1 MYKQTLYKILPNH
14 VKSKILKRNNRY
26 KKWEYGYNE
35 DHDFVVIS
43 RTGMIG
49 EVYEIQG
56 LKIALPKQPKNIH
69 KFESERWEKTL
80 LPKVL
85 GNIKSVFEWDKYPE
99 DFKERWYDYIDEEFN
114 RREQGL
120 MHLDRDDTGLSF
132 DTISTSFGLVEYK
145 ENREMVTIRGYVPG
159 EYVVNV
165 HMYTKREDKET
176 PVTIILEKINPY
188 KVVTGRNVVL
198 KLRGDEKTAF
208 RFTVD
213 DEGKVI
219 QTNQLEKG
227 LAKRNPRPTL
237 PGDSS

>member
-1 MYKQTLYKILPNH
+1 M
-14 VKSKILKRNNRY
+14 KRNYHTNLAFLDLLF
-26 KKWEYGYNE
+26 N
-35 DHDFVVIS
+35 
-43 RTGMIG
+43 
-49 EVYEIQG
+49 
-56 LKIALPKQPKNIH
+56 
-69 KFESERWEKTL
+69 TL
-80 LPKVL
+80 LCFAALFSLAFILINPSQKNKTVDAKAEFIITVIWPSDMDDDVDTYVEDPE
-85 GNIKSVFEWDKYPE
+85 GNLIA
-99 DFKERWYDYIDEEFN
+99 FN

-132 DTISTSFGLVEYK
+132 DTISTSFGIVEYK

-188 KVVTGRNVVL
+188 KVITGRNVVL

-227 LAKRNPRPTL
+227 LAGQNPRPTL
-237 PGDSS
+237 PGDAP

>member
-1 MYKQTLYKILPNH
+1 M
-14 VKSKILKRNNRY
+14 KRNYHTNLAFLDLLF
-26 KKWEYGYNE
+26 N
-35 DHDFVVIS
+35 
-43 RTGMIG
+43 
-49 EVYEIQG
+49 
-56 LKIALPKQPKNIH
+56 
-69 KFESERWEKTL
+69 TL
-80 LPKVL
+80 LCFAALFSLAFILINPSKKNKTVDAKAEFIITVIWPSDMDDDVDTYVEDPE
-85 GNIKSVFEWDKYPE
+85 GNLIA
-99 DFKERWYDYIDEEFN
+99 FN

-145 ENREMVTIRGYVPG
+145 ENREMVSIRGYIPG

-198 KLRGDEKTAF
+198 KLKGDEKTAF
-208 RFTVD
+208 RFTVN

-227 LAKRNPRPTL
+227 LAKRNPPPTL

>member
-1 MYKQTLYKILPNH
+1 M
-14 VKSKILKRNNRY
+14 KRNYHTNLAFLDLLF
-26 KKWEYGYNE
+26 N
-35 DHDFVVIS
+35 
-43 RTGMIG
+43 
-49 EVYEIQG
+49 
-56 LKIALPKQPKNIH
+56 
-69 KFESERWEKTL
+69 TL
-80 LPKVL
+80 LCFADLFSLAFILINPSQKNKTVDAKAEFIITVIWPSEMDDDVDTYVEDPE
-85 GNIKSVFEWDKYPE
+85 GNLIA
-99 DFKERWYDYIDEEFN
+99 FN

-120 MHLDRDDTGLSF
+120 MHLDRDDTGISF
-132 DTISTSFGLVEYK
+132 DTIATDFGLIEYK

-159 EYVVNV
+159 EYVVNF

-198 KLRGDEKTAF
+198 KIKGDEKTAF
-208 RFTVD
+208 RFTVN

-237 PGDSS
+237 PGAPP

>member
-1 MYKQTLYKILPNH
+1 M
-14 VKSKILKRNNRY
+14 KRNYHTNLAFLDLLF
-26 KKWEYGYNE
+26 N
-35 DHDFVVIS
+35 
-43 RTGMIG
+43 
-49 EVYEIQG
+49 
-56 LKIALPKQPKNIH
+56 
-69 KFESERWEKTL
+69 TL
-80 LPKVL
+80 LCFAALFSLAFILINPSKKNKTVDAKAEFIITVIWPSEMDDDVDTYVEDPE
-85 GNIKSVFEWDKYPE
+85 GNLIA
-99 DFKERWYDYIDEEFN
+99 FN

-132 DTISTSFGLVEYK
+132 DTISTSFGIVEYK

-237 PGDSS
+237 PGDTP

>member
-1 MYKQTLYKILPNH
+1 M
-14 VKSKILKRNNRY
+14 KRNYHTNLAFLDLLF
-26 KKWEYGYNE
+26 N
-35 DHDFVVIS
+35 
-43 RTGMIG
+43 
-49 EVYEIQG
+49 
-56 LKIALPKQPKNIH
+56 
-69 KFESERWEKTL
+69 TL
-80 LPKVL
+80 LCFAALFSLAFILINPSKKNKNVDAKAEFIITVIWPSEMDDDVDTYVEDPE
-85 GNIKSVFEWDKYPE
+85 GNLIA
-99 DFKERWYDYIDEEFN
+99 FN

-120 MHLDRDDTGLSF
+120 MHLDRDDTGIAF
-132 DTISTSFGLVEYK
+132 DTISTDFGLVEYK
-145 ENREMVTIRGYVPG
+145 ENREMVTIRGYLPG

-188 KVVTGRNVVL
+188 KVITGRNVVL

>member
-1 MYKQTLYKILPNH
+1 M
-14 VKSKILKRNNRY
+14 KRNYHTNLAFLDLLF
-26 KKWEYGYNE
+26 N
-35 DHDFVVIS
+35 
-43 RTGMIG
+43 
-49 EVYEIQG
+49 
-56 LKIALPKQPKNIH
+56 
-69 KFESERWEKTL
+69 TL
-80 LPKVL
+80 LCFAALFSLAFILINPSKKNKTVDAKAEFIITVIWPSEMDDDVDTYVEDPE
-85 GNIKSVFEWDKYPE
+85 GNLIA
-99 DFKERWYDYIDEEFN
+99 FN

-188 KVVTGRNVVL
+188 KVVTGRNIVL

-237 PGDSS
+237 PGDTP

>member
-1 MYKQTLYKILPNH
+1 M
-14 VKSKILKRNNRY
+14 KRNYHTNLAFLDLLF
-26 KKWEYGYNE
+26 N
-35 DHDFVVIS
+35 
-43 RTGMIG
+43 
-49 EVYEIQG
+49 
-56 LKIALPKQPKNIH
+56 
-69 KFESERWEKTL
+69 TL
-80 LPKVL
+80 LCFAALFSLAFILINPSKKNKTVDAKAEFIITVIWPSEMDDDVDTYVEDPE
-85 GNIKSVFEWDKYPE
+85 GNLIA
-99 DFKERWYDYIDEEFN
+99 FN

-165 HMYTKREDKET
+165 HMYTKREDAET

-198 KLRGDEKTAF
+198 KVKGDEKTAF

-227 LAKRNPRPTL
+227 LAKRNPPPTL
-237 PGDSS
+237 PGDTP

>member
-1 MYKQTLYKILPNH
+1 M
-14 VKSKILKRNNRY
+14 KRNYHTNLAFLDLLF
-26 KKWEYGYNE
+26 N
-35 DHDFVVIS
+35 
-43 RTGMIG
+43 
-49 EVYEIQG
+49 
-56 LKIALPKQPKNIH
+56 
-69 KFESERWEKTL
+69 TL
-80 LPKVL
+80 LCFAALFSLAFILINPSKKNKNVDAKAEFIITVIWPSEMDDDVDTYVEDPE
-85 GNIKSVFEWDKYPE
+85 GNLIA
-99 DFKERWYDYIDEEFN
+99 FN

-132 DTISTSFGLVEYK
+132 DTISTSFGIVEYK

-188 KVVTGRNVVL
+188 KVITGRNVVL

>member
-1 MYKQTLYKILPNH
+1 M
-14 VKSKILKRNNRY
+14 KRNYHTNLAFLDLLF
-26 KKWEYGYNE
+26 N
-35 DHDFVVIS
+35 
-43 RTGMIG
+43 
-49 EVYEIQG
+49 
-56 LKIALPKQPKNIH
+56 
-69 KFESERWEKTL
+69 TL
-80 LPKVL
+80 LCFAALFSLAFILINPSKKNKNVDAKAEFIITVIWPSEMDDDVDTYVEDPE
-85 GNIKSVFEWDKYPE
+85 GNLIA
-99 DFKERWYDYIDEEFN
+99 FN

-145 ENREMVTIRGYVPG
+145 ENREMVTIRGYLPG

-165 HMYTKREDKET
+165 HMYTKREDAET

>member
-1 MYKQTLYKILPNH
+1 M
-14 VKSKILKRNNRY
+14 KRNYHTNLAFLDLLF
-26 KKWEYGYNE
+26 N
-35 DHDFVVIS
+35 
-43 RTGMIG
+43 
-49 EVYEIQG
+49 
-56 LKIALPKQPKNIH
+56 
-69 KFESERWEKTL
+69 TL
-80 LPKVL
+80 LCFAALFSLAFILINPSQKNKTVDAKAEFIITVIWPSEMDDDVDTYVEDPE
-85 GNIKSVFEWDKYPE
+85 GNLIA
-99 DFKERWYDYIDEEFN
+99 FN

-120 MHLDRDDTGLSF
+120 MHLDRDDTGISF
-132 DTISTSFGLVEYK
+132 DTIATDFGLIEYK

-198 KLRGDEKTAF
+198 KIKGDEKTAF
-208 RFTVD
+208 RFTVN

-237 PGDSS
+237 PGDTP

>member
-1 MYKQTLYKILPNH
+1 M
-14 VKSKILKRNNRY
+14 KRNYHTNLAFLDLLF
-26 KKWEYGYNE
+26 N
-35 DHDFVVIS
+35 
-43 RTGMIG
+43 
-49 EVYEIQG
+49 
-56 LKIALPKQPKNIH
+56 
-69 KFESERWEKTL
+69 TL
-80 LPKVL
+80 LCFAALFSLAFILINPSQKNKTVDAKAEFIITVIWPSEMDDDVDTYVEDPE
-85 GNIKSVFEWDKYPE
+85 GNLIA
-99 DFKERWYDYIDEEFN
+99 FN

-120 MHLDRDDTGLSF
+120 MHLDRDDTGISF
-132 DTISTSFGLVEYK
+132 DTIATDFGLIEYK

-198 KLRGDEKTAF
+198 KIKGDEKTAF
-208 RFTVD
+208 RFTVN

-237 PGDSS
+237 PGDSP

>member
-1 MYKQTLYKILPNH
+1 M
-14 VKSKILKRNNRY
+14 KRNYHTNLAFLDLLF
-26 KKWEYGYNE
+26 N
-35 DHDFVVIS
+35 
-43 RTGMIG
+43 
-49 EVYEIQG
+49 
-56 LKIALPKQPKNIH
+56 
-69 KFESERWEKTL
+69 TL
-80 LPKVL
+80 LCFAALFSLAFILINPSKKNKTVDAKAEFIITVIWPSEMDDDVDTYVEDPE
-85 GNIKSVFEWDKYPE
+85 GNLIA
-99 DFKERWYDYIDEEFN
+99 FK

-132 DTISTSFGLVEYK
+132 DTISTSFGIVKYK

-165 HMYTKREDKET
+165 HMYTKREDAET

-237 PGDSS
+237 PGDTP

>member
-1 MYKQTLYKILPNH
+1 M
-14 VKSKILKRNNRY
+14 KRNYHTNLAFLDLLF
-26 KKWEYGYNE
+26 N
-35 DHDFVVIS
+35 
-43 RTGMIG
+43 
-49 EVYEIQG
+49 
-56 LKIALPKQPKNIH
+56 
-69 KFESERWEKTL
+69 TL
-80 LPKVL
+80 LCFAALFSLAFILINPSKKNKTVDAKAEFIITVIWPSDMDDDVDTYVEDPE
-85 GNIKSVFEWDKYPE
+85 GNLIA
-99 DFKERWYDYIDEEFN
+99 FN

-145 ENREMVTIRGYVPG
+145 ENREMVSIRGYIPG

-165 HMYTKREDKET
+165 HMYTKREDAET

-188 KVVTGRNVVL
+188 KVVTGRNIVL

-227 LAKRNPRPTL
+227 LAGQNPRPTL
-237 PGDSS
+237 PGDAP

>member
-1 MYKQTLYKILPNH
+1 M
-14 VKSKILKRNNRY
+14 KRNYHTNLAFLDLLF
-26 KKWEYGYNE
+26 N
-35 DHDFVVIS
+35 
-43 RTGMIG
+43 
-49 EVYEIQG
+49 
-56 LKIALPKQPKNIH
+56 
-69 KFESERWEKTL
+69 TL
-80 LPKVL
+80 LCFAALFSLAFILINPSKKNKTVDAKAEFIITVIWPSDMDDDVDTYVEDPE
-85 GNIKSVFEWDKYPE
+85 GNLIA
-99 DFKERWYDYIDEEFN
+99 FN

-132 DTISTSFGLVEYK
+132 DTISTSFGIVEYK

-188 KVVTGRNVVL
+188 KVITGRNVVL

>member
-1 MYKQTLYKILPNH
+1 M
-14 VKSKILKRNNRY
+14 KRNYHTNLAFLDLLF
-26 KKWEYGYNE
+26 N
-35 DHDFVVIS
+35 
-43 RTGMIG
+43 
-49 EVYEIQG
+49 
-56 LKIALPKQPKNIH
+56 
-69 KFESERWEKTL
+69 TL
-80 LPKVL
+80 LCFAALFSLAFILINPSQKNKTVDAKAEFIITVIWPSEMDDDVDTYVEDPE
-85 GNIKSVFEWDKYPE
+85 GNLIA
-99 DFKERWYDYIDEEFN
+99 FN

-120 MHLDRDDTGLSF
+120 MHLDRDDTGISF
-132 DTISTSFGLVEYK
+132 DTIATDFGLIEYK

-188 KVVTGRNVVL
+188 KVITGRNVVL
-198 KLRGDEKTAF
+198 KIKGDEKTAF

>member
-1 MYKQTLYKILPNH
+1 M
-14 VKSKILKRNNRY
+14 KRNYHTNLAFLDLLF
-26 KKWEYGYNE
+26 N
-35 DHDFVVIS
+35 
-43 RTGMIG
+43 
-49 EVYEIQG
+49 
-56 LKIALPKQPKNIH
+56 
-69 KFESERWEKTL
+69 TL
-80 LPKVL
+80 LCFAALFSLAFILINPSKKNKNVDAKAEFIITVIWPSEMDDDVDTYVEDPE
-85 GNIKSVFEWDKYPE
+85 GNLIA
-99 DFKERWYDYIDEEFN
+99 FN

-132 DTISTSFGLVEYK
+132 DTISTSFGIVKYK

-237 PGDSS
+237 PGDTP

>member
-1 MYKQTLYKILPNH
+1 M
-14 VKSKILKRNNRY
+14 KRNYHTNLAFLDLLF
-26 KKWEYGYNE
+26 N
-35 DHDFVVIS
+35 
-43 RTGMIG
+43 
-49 EVYEIQG
+49 
-56 LKIALPKQPKNIH
+56 
-69 KFESERWEKTL
+69 TL
-80 LPKVL
+80 LCFAALFSLAFILINPSKKNKTVDAKAEFIITVIWPSEMDDDVDTYVEDPE
-85 GNIKSVFEWDKYPE
+85 GNLIA
-99 DFKERWYDYIDEEFN
+99 FN

-165 HMYTKREDKET
+165 HMYTKRENAET

-198 KLRGDEKTAF
+198 KVKGDEKTAF

-227 LAKRNPRPTL
+227 LAKRNPPPTL
-237 PGDSS
+237 PGDTP

>member
-1 MYKQTLYKILPNH
+1 M
-14 VKSKILKRNNRY
+14 KRNYHTNLAFLDLLF
-26 KKWEYGYNE
+26 N
-35 DHDFVVIS
+35 
-43 RTGMIG
+43 
-49 EVYEIQG
+49 
-56 LKIALPKQPKNIH
+56 
-69 KFESERWEKTL
+69 TL
-80 LPKVL
+80 LCFAALFSLAFILINPSKKNKTVDAKAEFIITVIWPSEMDDDVDTYVEDPE
-85 GNIKSVFEWDKYPE
+85 GNLIA
-99 DFKERWYDYIDEEFN
+99 FN

-165 HMYTKREDKET
+165 HMYTKREDAET

>member
-1 MYKQTLYKILPNH
+1 M
-14 VKSKILKRNNRY
+14 KRNYHTNLAFLDLLF
-26 KKWEYGYNE
+26 N
-35 DHDFVVIS
+35 
-43 RTGMIG
+43 
-49 EVYEIQG
+49 
-56 LKIALPKQPKNIH
+56 
-69 KFESERWEKTL
+69 TL
-80 LPKVL
+80 LCFAALFSLAFILINPSKKNKNVDAKAEFIITVIWPSEMDDDVDTYVEDPE
-85 GNIKSVFEWDKYPE
+85 GNLIA
-99 DFKERWYDYIDEEFN
+99 FN

-120 MHLDRDDTGLSF
+120 MHLDRDDTGMSF
-132 DTISTSFGLVEYK
+132 DTISTSFGIVEYK

-237 PGDSS
+237 PGDTP

>member
-1 MYKQTLYKILPNH
+1 M
-14 VKSKILKRNNRY
+14 KRNYHTNLAFLDLLF
-26 KKWEYGYNE
+26 N
-35 DHDFVVIS
+35 
-43 RTGMIG
+43 
-49 EVYEIQG
+49 
-56 LKIALPKQPKNIH
+56 
-69 KFESERWEKTL
+69 TL
-80 LPKVL
+80 LCFAALFSLAFILINPSQKNKTVDAKAEFIITVIWPSEMDDDVDTYVEDPE
-85 GNIKSVFEWDKYPE
+85 GNLIA
-99 DFKERWYDYIDEEFN
+99 FN

-120 MHLDRDDTGLSF
+120 MHLDRDDTGISF
-132 DTISTSFGLVEYK
+132 DTIATDFGLIEYK

-188 KVVTGRNVVL
+188 KVITGRNVVL
-198 KLRGDEKTAF
+198 KIKGDEKTAF
-208 RFTVD
+208 RFTVN

-237 PGDSS
+237 PGDSP